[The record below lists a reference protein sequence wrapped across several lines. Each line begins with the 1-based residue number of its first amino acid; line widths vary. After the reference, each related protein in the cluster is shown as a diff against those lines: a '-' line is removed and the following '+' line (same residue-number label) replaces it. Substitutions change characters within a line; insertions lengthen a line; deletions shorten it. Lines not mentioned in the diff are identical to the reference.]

1 MAFNTDIKRRQN
13 DDYIEKSKKQL
24 QEEETCNQLTV
35 KVSSL
40 SLLLI
45 ITPRP

>member
-13 DDYIEKSKKQL
+13 DDIEKSKKQL
-24 QEEETCNQLTV
+24 QEEETCDQLTV